1 MASLKLVV
9 VGDHFGSCTDR
20 ESHQMLLGEGGG
32 NTSVKYNSKGGSDR
46 FHLV

>member
-20 ESHQMLLGEGGG
+20 ESHQMLFWGG